1 MNNTF
6 KTEILTILKPEQMV
20 YLSTCVNNQPRVRPV
35 TLMYNDAGFFIATGV
50 NDAKVAQ
57 IAANPKIEICLL
69 LKSDTNAGYVRARG
83 SLTIITNTDM
93 RKAIYD
99 CHHFLSHYWKEST
112 NPDYVLYQMDWKV
125 VEYMK
130 PGDDLAI
137 SFDW

>member
-1 MNNTF
+1 MNNEI

-20 YLSTCVNNQPRVRPV
+20 YLSTCVNNQPSVRPV

-83 SLTIITNTDM
+83 SLTIITNSDM

-112 NPDYVLYQMDWKV
+112 NPDYVLYQMDWKG

-137 SFDW
+137 SIDW